1 MAYVNKETKE
11 KVVAA
16 VKAVLPKDWKATF
29 AVKDYMVMVCTIRK
43 APVDLKAV
51 FDCDDEYYGVNE
63 YHFRTHCKDKDVAD
77 ILAKIVAALNCDNHD
92 NSDPMTDYFDVGYYI
107 DLRFGE
113 WNKPFTNTAA

>member
-1 MAYVNKETKE
+1 MAYVNKETKA

-29 AVKDYMVMVCTIRK
+29 AVQDHMVLVCTIRK

-51 FDCDDEYYGVNE
+51 FDCDREYYGVNE
-63 YHFRTHCKDKDVAD
+63 YHYRTHCNDKAVAD
-77 ILAKIVAALNCDNHD
+77 ILEKIVTALNCDNHD

-107 DLRFGE
+107 NLQFGS
-113 WNKPFTNTAA
+113 WDKPFTNTAA